1 MKSIITQK
9 QNGFLKKGR
18 AILFVLF
25 ISTLLFTFE
34 SCDKKAKVDKDKP
47 ISDLSIY
54 NLPSKWTNQNGQN
67 IEMKDLRGKVLVM
80 VMIYTSCK
88 AACPRLVA
96 DMRNIES
103 RLPDNI
109 KEHVKLVLVSIDPE
123 VDTPKRLK
131 AFAIENKMDSEQWEF
146 LRSTEEN
153 TREFAAVLAVNYKK
167 IAPLDFSHSNI
178 ISVFNSE
185 GELAYQQEGLGVN
198 SDETIK
204 KITEEA
210 EKLN

>member
-1 MKSIITQK
+1 MKKLFPGLMLVLLVLQACTT
-9 QNGFLKKGR
+9 NKK
-18 AILFVLF
+18 
-25 ISTLLFTFE
+25 SE
-34 SCDKKAKVDKDKP
+34 DKP

-54 NLPSKWTNQNGQN
+54 NLPSKWTNQNGQDL
-67 IEMKDLRGKVLVM
+67 EMKDLKGKVLVM

-103 RLPDNI
+103 RLPENI
-109 KEHVKLVLVSIDPE
+109 KLNVQFVLVSIDPE

-131 AFAIENKMDSEQWEF
+131 EFAIVNKMDSNQWEF

-178 ISVFNSE
+178 ISVFNSQ
-185 GELAYQQEGLGVN
+185 GELTFQQEGLGVN
-198 SDETIK
+198 SDATIK

-210 EKLN
+210 ENIN

>member
-1 MKSIITQK
+1 MKKLFQGLMLILLVLQGCTT
-9 QNGFLKKGR
+9 NKK
-18 AILFVLF
+18 
-25 ISTLLFTFE
+25 SE
-34 SCDKKAKVDKDKP
+34 DKP

-54 NLPSKWTNQNGQN
+54 NLPSKWTNQNGQDL
-67 IEMKDLRGKVLVM
+67 EMKDLKGKVLVM

-109 KEHVKLVLVSIDPE
+109 KPNVKFVLVSIDPE

-131 AFAIENKMDSEQWEF
+131 EFAITNKMEGDQWEF

-178 ISVFNSE
+178 ISVFNTE
-185 GELAYQQEGLGVN
+185 GELTFQQEGLGVN
-198 SDETIK
+198 SDATIK

-210 EKLN
+210 EKIN

>member
-1 MKSIITQK
+1 MKK
-9 QNGFLKKGR
+9 LFLGLTLILLVLQGCTTNKK
-18 AILFVLF
+18 
-25 ISTLLFTFE
+25 SE
-34 SCDKKAKVDKDKP
+34 DKP

-67 IEMKDLRGKVLVM
+67 LEMKDLKGKVLVM

-109 KEHVKLVLVSIDPE
+109 KPDVKLVLVSIDPE

-131 AFAIENKMDSEQWEF
+131 EFAIANKMDSNQWEF

-178 ISVFNSE
+178 ISVFNAE
-185 GELAYQQEGLGVN
+185 GELTFQQEGLGVN
-198 SDETIK
+198 SDATIK

-210 EKLN
+210 EKIN

>member
-1 MKSIITQK
+1 MKK
-9 QNGFLKKGR
+9 LFLGLTLVLLVLQGCNTNKK
-18 AILFVLF
+18 
-25 ISTLLFTFE
+25 SE
-34 SCDKKAKVDKDKP
+34 DKP

-54 NLPSKWTNQNGQN
+54 NLPSKWTNQNGQDL
-67 IEMKDLRGKVLVM
+67 EMKDLKGKVLVM

-103 RLPDNI
+103 RLSENI
-109 KEHVKLVLVSIDPE
+109 KPDVKFLLVSIDPE
-123 VDTPKRLK
+123 VDTPARLK
-131 AFAIENKMDSEQWEF
+131 EFAIANKMDGGQWDF

-178 ISVFNSE
+178 ISVFNAE
-185 GELAYQQEGLGVN
+185 GELTFQQEGLGVN
-198 SDETIK
+198 SEATIK

-210 EKLN
+210 EKIE